1 MGEHGSVMTKL
12 CVLCFCSLALSLG
25 VWAENDHTL
34 GLRDSGFPLYK
45 NVPTKETS
53 PIAKAPKPFV
63 HPRLFFEAKD
73 LPRLRSLLL
82 TKPSKDPK
90 TRAVLGRGGYI
101 NLLWWLAGRD
111 WNKQLNDHK
120 KLPLFKGPFRKLL
133 DDLIEDDGRKK
144 PGSIDLSAEGLKNR
158 YGAGVFLHATNVAEN
173 GFGSTGLYGKLSG
186 AAFVSLI
193 SENEDPFDAKLL
205 GKALASTCRHHAVLW
220 NANTPKRQ
228 NGTSFFHDSPDD
240 LGTAYDWLYNDM
252 SESDQKACRELI
264 ALMTGPE
271 RREIGTKYLKFPW
284 MGYNWNWV
292 GWHQTVVI
300 LAASIEGEHKNSNFT
315 RWANDCNRV
324 QSQYFMVESSEAG
337 LANEGIGYHGLA
349 MNGALPST
357 VITARTQTNL
367 FEDPKTR
374 LALHRMLLYRVYT
387 IEPWID
393 DALSLGTV
401 THLDSF
407 SHGDS
412 PRPARPR
419 AALVLRKYFPSDPL
433 AAWHLRVSHHHI
445 NLYDPL
451 MSAVFATDSEIATD
465 KSSAIANYPNL
476 AEVAEDAQLP
486 HNFFCR
492 DRGEMIVRDNW
503 LPNATVFDFE
513 VKMNALG
520 LGHVHADRNSYY
532 LYSRG
537 RAWII
542 DNKDGDTENAAHQT
556 VLIDGIGQGGG
567 ATPKGG
573 NTFPSMPGIFLEYSE
588 GLNSGIEFAAG
599 AGDAKP
605 AYDHAASCRMKEI
618 KAEGFTCERVKLRRS
633 DFVYPPAPYLNM
645 PKFDGLSDRWMDAPE
660 ANTLFR
666 NPIMI
671 FNPVKKAFRSTLFAK
686 TLAKSNGSIVS
697 APWMLIVD
705 DIQKDD
711 ESHKYEHII
720 NIPWST
726 PPKHAR
732 SWQYKHAHE
741 DVILDTKATE
751 ATKSG
756 RDKILKDIRD
766 PDDRGPRLLV
776 RVLRAKGMKKDGFQY
791 FKTKEITVRGG
802 NKALARQ
809 LIIET
814 DAVSPDFCVFI
825 YPHNFGD
832 PLPETKW
839 ANGESELVVSIP
851 DFPEQTTRWKLKKTE
866 SGRTKVHPME
876 FSTLPRSSKGKK
888 KSKKPASEKKK
899 KERKSAKTDTE
910 AKKRPAPS
918 SKKKKAN
925 ADTATKTKEP
935 YIVAAQSNVEFSPG
949 DGLRLDEVS
958 EYDLCPVRG
967 DFSVICVLPGL
978 KKGEKRSVQFFVG
991 DSDEPIRTESAVP
1004 YSISGD
1010 NKQKPHVWKGY
1021 PRGRDQLRFV
1031 VRCKSSDGYEVRGKI
1046 GMDCGVDE
1054 GEMESGDGDM
1064 VSEKVLVDMRKIAED
1079 GMVENAKA
1087 DDEEREMGEREKPM
1101 RVDMRHIGESGV
1113 EEEGG
1118 GEDRNDGEKKE
1129 DGEEEEDG
1137 EENQEGVENE
1147 EGEKKGEGEEKDVG
1161 ERTEGE
1167 DEKEGEEKDVEED
1180 EEDGKTARERKE
1192 ASEAW
1197 AKLLM
1202 DMPELGDYEKD
1213 ERTEERKAEESMTKG
1228 ELILEQAWEDLGF
1241 EGMGKAGTDEDNL
1254 VGLEKEV
1261 DEEGGR
1267 DGDDSDC
1274 TAEDE

>member
-1 MGEHGSVMTKL
+1 MREHGSVITKL
-12 CVLCFCSLALSLG
+12 FVLSFCCLALSIS
-25 VWAENDHTL
+25 VRAEDDPTL

-45 NVPTKETS
+45 NVPTEETS
-53 PIAKAPKPFV
+53 PIAKVPKPFD

-90 TRAVLGRGGYI
+90 KRAVLGRGGYI

-120 KLPLFKGPFRKLL
+120 KLPLFKGPFKKLL
-133 DDLIEDDGRKK
+133 DDLLNDDGLKK
-144 PGSIDLSAEGLKNR
+144 PGSIDLSAQGLKTR

-193 SENEDPFDAKLL
+193 SKNEEPFDAKLL

-252 SESDQKACRELI
+252 SESDRKACRELI
-264 ALMTGPE
+264 ASMTGPE

-292 GWHQTVVI
+292 GWHQTIVI

-357 VITARTQTNL
+357 MISARTQTNL

-393 DALSLGTV
+393 NALSLGTV

-419 AALVLRKYFPSDPL
+419 AALVMRKYFPSDPL

-451 MSAVFATDSEIATD
+451 MSAVFATDAEIATD

-476 AEVAEDAQLP
+476 AEVAEDAKLP

-618 KAEGFTCERVKLRRS
+618 KAEGFTCERVKIRRS
-633 DFVYPPAPYLNM
+633 KFVYPPAPYLNM
-645 PKFDGLSDRWMDAPE
+645 PKFDGLSDKWMDAPE

-666 NPIMI
+666 NPIMV

-726 PPKHAR
+726 PPKHSR

-751 ATKSG
+751 ATKSAQ
-756 RDKILKDIRD
+756 DKIIKDIRD

-809 LIIET
+809 LIIEA
-814 DAVSPDFCVFI
+814 DSVSPDFCVFI
-825 YPHNFGD
+825 YPHNLGD
-832 PLPETKW
+832 TLPETKW
-839 ANGESELVVSIP
+839 EKDESELVVSIP
-851 DFPEQTTRWKLKKTE
+851 DFPEQTTRWKLKKTK

-876 FSTLPRSSKGKK
+876 FSTLPEQSKAKK
-888 KSKKPASEKKK
+888 KSKKSANKK
-899 KERKSAKTDTE
+899 KEMESKPAKKDSE
-910 AKKRPAPS
+910 AKKSPSPS
-918 SKKKKAN
+918 SKKKN
-925 ADTATKTKEP
+925 AKPDTKTKAKKP
-935 YIVAAQSNVEFSPG
+935 YMVAAQSNVAFSPR
-949 DGLRLDEVS
+949 DGLRLDDVS
-958 EYDLCPVRG
+958 EYNLCPVRE
-967 DFSVICVLPGL
+967 DFSVICVLPDV
-978 KKGEKRSVQFFVG
+978 KTGEKRTVQFFVG
-991 DSDEPIRTESAVP
+991 DSDKPIQTESDVP
-1004 YSISGD
+1004 YSIAGD
-1010 NKQKPHVWKGY
+1010 MDQKPHAWKAY
-1021 PRGRDQLRFV
+1021 PRERDQFGFL

-1046 GMDCGVDE
+1046 GMDCGADE
-1054 GEMESGDGDM
+1054 GKMESRDGDM
-1064 VSEKVLVDMRKIAED
+1064 PSEKELVDMRKLVEDDMIKKAKAED
-1079 GMVENAKA
+1079 ES
-1087 DDEEREMGEREKPM
+1087 RESGEREKPV
-1101 RVDMRHIGESGV
+1101 RVDMRHIGKSGIEEVDGRKEKEGGKEEKDGDEKEDV
-1113 EEEGG
+1113 EEEDD
-1118 GEDRNDGEKKE
+1118 GEEKKE
-1129 DGEEEEDG
+1129 GE
-1137 EENQEGVENE
+1137 
-1147 EGEKKGEGEEKDVG
+1147 
-1161 ERTEGE
+1161 TE
-1167 DEKEGEEKDVEED
+1167 DEDKLEAEKEKKEGEEKDVEED
-1180 EEDGKTARERKE
+1180 EESERNAGESAE

-1197 AKLLM
+1197 AKILM
-1202 DMPELGDYEKD
+1202 DMPEMGDYEQD
-1213 ERTEERKAEESMTKG
+1213 RRTEERKAKESMTKG
-1228 ELILEQAWEDLGF
+1228 ELFLEQAWEDLGF
-1241 EGMGKAGTDEDNL
+1241 EGMGNAGTDEDIL
-1254 VGLEKEV
+1254 VGLEEKFN
-1261 DEEGGR
+1261 EGGR
-1267 DGDDSDC
+1267 MEGDDSEC
-1274 TAEDE
+1274 TPEDD